1 MNMSLMEVILSNDNI
16 ASAWKQVKRNG
27 GSPGIDG
34 ITIEQFPEYFRPR
47 WQRIKQALLKG
58 YYIPSPVA
66 RVEIPKKTGGTRKLG
81 IPTVLDRMIQQ
92 AIAQVLNTIFD
103 HGFSEASYGFR
114 PKRSAHGA
122 IKRIHES
129 VKSGYRYA
137 VDVDIEKFFDN
148 VDHDILMHRVARK
161 VGDKRVLRLIGRYLR
176 AGVRE
181 RNGQDSPS
189 LIGTPQGGPLSPL
202 LSNIMLHELD
212 CEMEQKQYRFARY
225 ADDFVIVTRTKV
237 AGERILNEITAF
249 LKMKLKLTVNATKSK
264 VVPIEECSFLGFTF
278 QNKKIIWT
286 EKSFKEFQY
295 TVKRYTCRSW
305 GVSMKERME
314 KLSRYIRGWMNY
326 FGISQ
331 FYRPIQDIDNWIRRR
346 IRMCYWKMW
355 RKPRTKIRNL
365 SQLGI
370 PIRLAISNGI
380 SSKSYWRLSKTP
392 AVNAAMSNDWLE
404 KQGLVN
410 VKSLWCKSQGYT

>member
-1 MNMSLMEVILSNDNI
+1 MNMSLMEVILSNENI

-27 GSPGIDG
+27 GSAGIDG

-47 WQRIKQALLKG
+47 WQRIKKAVLKG
-58 YYIPSPVA
+58 YYIPSPVE
-66 RVEIPKKTGGTRKLG
+66 RVEIPKKTGGIRKLG

-92 AIAQVLNTIFD
+92 AIAQVLNSIFD

-122 IKRIHES
+122 IKRIHEY
-129 VKSGYRYA
+129 VKSEYRYA

-148 VDHDILMHRVARK
+148 VDHDILMHKVARK
-161 VGDKRVLRLIGRYLR
+161 VKDKRVLKLIGRYLR
-176 AGVRE
+176 AGVCE
-181 RNGQDSPS
+181 RNGTYNPS

-212 CEMEQKQYRFARY
+212 TELEQRHYCFARY
-225 ADDFVIVTRTKV
+225 ADDFVVVTRTKEE
-237 AGERILNEITAF
+237 GETILEEITAF
-249 LKMKLKLTVNATKSK
+249 LKTKLKLTVNATKSK
-264 VVPIEECSFLGFTF
+264 VVPMEECSFLGFTF
-278 QNKKIIWT
+278 RNKKIIWT
-286 EKSFKEFQY
+286 DKSFKDFQY
-295 TVKRYTCRSW
+295 KVKRYTNRSW
-305 GVSMKERME
+305 GVSMQERLE

-331 FYRPIQDIDNWIRRR
+331 FYSPIQDIDNWIRRR

-355 RKPRTKIRNL
+355 RKIRTKVRNL
-365 SQLGI
+365 TQLGI
-370 PIRLAISNGI
+370 PLRFAIINGI

-392 AVNAAMSNDWLE
+392 AVNAAMSNEWLE

-410 VKSLWCKSQGYT
+410 VKLLWCKSQGYV

>member
-1 MNMSLMEVILSNDNI
+1 MEEILSNGNI
-16 ASAWKQVKRNG
+16 AEAWKQVKRNG
-27 GSPGIDG
+27 GISGIDG
-34 ITIEQFPEYFRPR
+34 ITVEQFPEYFRAR
-47 WQRIKQALLKG
+47 WSRIKQALLKG
-58 YYIPSPVA
+58 YYIPSPVT

-122 IKRIHES
+122 IKRIHEY

-137 VDVDIEKFFDN
+137 VEVDIEKFFDN
-148 VDHDILMHRVARK
+148 VDHDILMSRVARN
-161 VGDKRVLRLIGRYLR
+161 VGDKRVLKLIGRYLR

-212 CEMEQKQYRFARY
+212 CELERKQYCFARY
-225 ADDFVIVTRTKV
+225 ADDFVVVTKTK
-237 AGERILNEITAF
+237 AEGERILDELTVF
-249 LKMKLKLTVNATKSK
+249 LKVKLKLTVNATKSK
-264 VVPIEECSFLGFTF
+264 VVPIGESHFLGFTF
-278 QNKKIIWT
+278 RNKKIVWT
-286 EKSFKEFQY
+286 EESFKEFQFRI
-295 TVKRYTCRSW
+295 KRYTNRSW
-305 GVSMKERME
+305 GVSMKERLE
-314 KLSRYIRGWMNY
+314 KLNRYIRGWMNY

-365 SQLGI
+365 AQLGI
-370 PIRLAISNGI
+370 PIRLAVMNGI

-404 KQGLVN
+404 RQGLVN
-410 VKSLWCKSQGYT
+410 VKSLWYKSQGYV